1 MDVVLVFLLIL
12 TPMSLYNWIVK
23 QSGLP
28 WLELRIEIPFV
39 EMLEEAVALKE
50 EFVEHRDGDAPAGYS
65 HKGWKSLCIH
75 GISSEKTN
83 HYTQYGYKNHEET
96 PYIWTKASEKAPVT
110 VKFFKETFP
119 MSQYF
124 RVRFMLLEPGGYISP
139 HCDTEKSSLSPINIA
154 LNMPKNCLFKFEK
167 HGLVPI
173 KTGQS
178 FLLDVSNKHA
188 YINKSFDDRYHIIA
202 HGKTN
207 TPEWRKLVE
216 VSYAKNGIR

>member
-1 MDVVLVFLLIL
+1 M
-12 TPMSLYNWIVK
+12 
-23 QSGLP
+23 
-28 WLELRIEIPFV
+28 FV
-39 EMLEEAVALKE
+39 P
-50 EFVEHRDGDAPAGYS
+50 HRDKDRQGGYR
-65 HKGWKSLCIH
+65 HKGWRSLCIH
-75 GISSEKTN
+75 GISAEKTN
-83 HYTQYGYKNHEET
+83 HFTEYGYRSNEEV
-96 PYIWTKASEKAPVT
+96 PYNWTEIAKLCPITTS
-110 VKFFKETFP
+110 FFKERYP
-119 MSQYF
+119 ISNYF

-216 VSYAKNGIR
+216 VSYAKNGIRT

>member
-1 MDVVLVFLLIL
+1 MPVPSIINFTSYGFESNDK
-12 TPMSLYNWIVK
+12 TPYKWTKLSDLCYETTKW
-23 QSGLP
+23 
-28 WLELRIEIPFV
+28 
-39 EMLEEAVALKE
+39 LKE
-50 EFVEHRDGDAPAGYS
+50 VYPCD
-65 HKGWKSLCIH
+65 L
-75 GISSEKTN
+75 
-83 HYTQYGYKNHEET
+83 
-96 PYIWTKASEKAPVT
+96 
-110 VKFFKETFP
+110 
-119 MSQYF
+119 YF

-216 VSYAKNGIR
+216 VSYAKNGIRT